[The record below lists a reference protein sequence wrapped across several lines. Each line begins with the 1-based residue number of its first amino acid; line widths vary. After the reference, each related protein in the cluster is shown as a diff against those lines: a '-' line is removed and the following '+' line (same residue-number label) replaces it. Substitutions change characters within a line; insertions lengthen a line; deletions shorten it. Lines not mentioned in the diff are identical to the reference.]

1 MLEVMKKHGLAW
13 LLKNLCVDYILLKNI
28 ILYEFYI
35 LSNQILQIIKIV
47 HLKINKYVR
56 KRSREFYL
64 KLNKIFIIFNKT
76 DRYLNF

>member
-13 LLKNLCVDYILLKNI
+13 LLKNLCVDYILSKNI
-28 ILYEFYI
+28 NLYKFYI

-47 HLKINKYVR
+47 HLKINIYVK

-64 KLNKIFIIFNKT
+64 KSNK
-76 DRYLNF
+76 NFYNL